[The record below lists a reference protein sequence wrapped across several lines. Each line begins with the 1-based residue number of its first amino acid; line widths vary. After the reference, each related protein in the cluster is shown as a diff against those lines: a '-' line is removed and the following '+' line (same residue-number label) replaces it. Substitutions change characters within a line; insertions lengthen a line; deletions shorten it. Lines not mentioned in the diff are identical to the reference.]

1 MVASELKLLTSVIA
15 SKQATISQKNFESVR
30 FYYPSK
36 FVVYTKTQTKQ
47 TKPQKKKVKMSDTS
61 SSSSVSSRV
70 RDMAPSTVLI

>member
-47 TKPQKKKVKMSDTS
+47 TPQKEG
-61 SSSSVSSRV
+61 
-70 RDMAPSTVLI
+70 

>member
-47 TKPQKKKVKMSDTS
+47 TKPQKKKLK
-61 SSSSVSSRV
+61 
-70 RDMAPSTVLI
+70 